1 MVTSFNEGNKFYILG
16 EFTDEL
22 QETIIVPLV
31 KQIEELKTKKDAELI
46 IYISSVGGSTWIA
59 RTIVSL
65 LELAK
70 SKDIIVKT
78 IVTSHAFS
86 SGSMVSIVGTK
97 GYRFIDTY
105 AEIMIH
111 YGTYQGYSD
120 KTPLQIERNSEYRK
134 RHFDNILKHYKKYS
148 KVPDLEKLIAD
159 DGLCIPAD
167 KCIEWGLA
175 DKYMGE
181 L

>member
-1 MVTSFNEGNKFYILG
+1 MATSFNNGNKFYILG

-22 QETIIVPLV
+22 TESIVVPLT
-31 KQIEELKTKKDAELI
+31 KQIEDLGTKRDAEI
-46 IYISSVGGSTWIA
+46 IFYISSVGGNTWMA
-59 RTIVSL
+59 CTIVAL

-70 SKDIIVKT
+70 SKDITIKT
-78 IVTSHAFS
+78 IVTSHAFN

-97 GYRFIDTY
+97 GYRFINEY
-105 AEIMIH
+105 AELKIH
-111 YGTYQGYSD
+111 YGTYQSGQD
-120 KTPLQIERNSEYRK
+120 QTPLQVERDSEYRK

-159 DGLCIPAD
+159 DGLSIPAD